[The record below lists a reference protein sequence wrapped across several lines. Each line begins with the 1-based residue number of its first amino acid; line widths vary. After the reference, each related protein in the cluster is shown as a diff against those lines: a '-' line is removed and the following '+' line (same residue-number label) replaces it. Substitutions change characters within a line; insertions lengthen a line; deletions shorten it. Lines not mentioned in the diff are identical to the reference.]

1 MNIDRLIKTITNFV
15 FIVLLS
21 FQAKGQAGKYEA
33 DVKTLETIGQV
44 YYEIVSGPI
53 GQKRDF
59 DRLRN
64 LFHPSATLTY
74 SYWSEDEQQH
84 KLLLMDIEGYIDK
97 LDYLDKKGFY
107 EEELYVSNQTY
118 GSITQSIS
126 TYKFW
131 LEDQS
136 AEGRGFTSYQYFFD
150 GKRYW
155 IKSMFWMMESETF
168 PIPKEFL
175 EGK

>member
-1 MNIDRLIKTITNFV
+1 MKNLTVPALGISAILGFCLNSSAQPKDYSSDVASIEAI
-15 FIVLLS
+15 
-21 FQAKGQAGKYEA
+21 GKA
-33 DVKTLETIGQV
+33 

-53 GQKRDF
+53 GQARDF

-64 LFHPSATLTY
+64 LFHPNAVLNY
-74 SYWSEDEQQH
+74 SYWSEEGQVN
-84 KLLLMDIEGYIDK
+84 KLMPMDIEGYIGK

-107 EEELYVSNQTY
+107 EQELFVSNESY

-131 LEDQS
+131 MEDKT
-136 AEGRGFTSYQYFFD
+136 AEGRGFTSYQYFYD
-150 GKRYW
+150 GERYW
-155 IKSMFWMMESETF
+155 IMSMFWMMESDKY

-175 EGK
+175 SNK

>member
-1 MNIDRLIKTITNFV
+1 MKQLVIIIF
-15 FIVLLS
+15 LS
-21 FQAKGQAGKYEA
+21 SAVSSFSQNYDA
-33 DVKTLETIGQV
+33 DVVSVESIGRA

-64 LFHPSATLTY
+64 LFHPEARLVF
-74 SYWSEDEQQH
+74 SYWSEEEQKN
-84 KLLLMDIEGYIDK
+84 KLMPMDIEGYIEK

-107 EEELYVSNQTY
+107 EEELYVSSESY

-131 LEDQS
+131 MEDKT
-136 AEGRGFTSYQYFFD
+136 AEGRGFTSYQYFYD

-155 IKSMFWMMESETF
+155 ILSMLWMMESEKY
-168 PIPKEFL
+168 PIPKAYL
-175 EGK
+175 GK